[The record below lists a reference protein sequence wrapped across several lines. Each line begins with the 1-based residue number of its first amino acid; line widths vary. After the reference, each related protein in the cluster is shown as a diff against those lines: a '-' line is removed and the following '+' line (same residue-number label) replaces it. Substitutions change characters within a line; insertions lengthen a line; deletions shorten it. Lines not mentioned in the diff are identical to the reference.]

1 MSHKTIRREPC
12 SRQVIRLPLSGGG
25 SAVCKT
31 GLTSH
36 LVALVLA
43 ALVLVAARLSAL
55 AAHHIAVV
63 LLVAL
68 VVTTGHFIL
77 IC

>member
-1 MSHKTIRREPC
+1 MRL
-12 SRQVIRLPLSGGG
+12 SRIQRAGRSP
-25 SAVCKT
+25 
-31 GLTSH
+31 

-43 ALVLVAARLSAL
+43 ALVLVLASHCTSLL
-55 AAHHIAVV
+55 AADHVGIV
-63 LLVAL
+63 LLALVAL